1 MEYFILYEVL
11 NDRRHYHLLMLT
23 KHFFVIV
30 WQLPGLLCWRQM
42 TMEKPLEMKQST
54 AEAPGHNTDDTC

>member
-30 WQLPGLLCWRQM
+30 WQLPVV
-42 TMEKPLEMKQST
+42 LE
-54 AEAPGHNTDDTC
+54 TDDHGKAIGDEAEHSGGTWSQHR